1 MFGRSSPVSR
11 GQYLN
16 KDVPDG
22 LPFYIVKGAMG
33 AWEGHHEW
41 NSAVK
46 TTRYSALKYCEGL
59 NEVAELFNSRL
70 DELIEKVDSRTIDK
84 ENQSDIQIRYFRT
97 VAKPHLLEIAKCLD
111 SKMFKEVQNS
121 CCFYDL
127 IDLHG
132 YQIEGLK

>member
-1 MFGRSSPVSR
+1 MFGKTSPISR
-11 GQYLN
+11 GQHLN
-16 KDVPDG
+16 KEVPDG

-59 NEVAELFNSRL
+59 NEVAELFNNKL
-70 DELIEKVDSRTIDK
+70 DELMEKFYDRTMDK
-84 ENQSDIQIRYFRT
+84 ENQSETQMRYFRT
-97 VAKPHLLEIAKCLD
+97 VVKPHLLEISKCLD

-121 CCFYDL
+121 CCFLDL
-127 IDLHG
+127 VDLHG